1 MSLARRDENW
11 KKLQQY
17 ILDEREQVE
26 VRGPAHISLW
36 GERRDYTWYIR
47 DGFFV
52 RSPVKVNGVAIGE
65 VSGYGRVVI
74 DDPTPNDDFTPE
86 VTNYS
91 WVRQTGTTGTEQT
104 WGGTDFRFR
113 AVGGTYKITIYGS
126 GVGLV
131 ASGQGT
137 VVLTGS
143 PDAPK
148 TDGRYS
154 LNGQDFKSL
163 PTTPTK
169 QLRIFIPTTSP
180 TG

>member
-1 MSLARRDENW
+1 VRRSVVICASLVALLVPAAAFALEASAGDGTLVVQNGTAP
-11 KKLQQY
+11 
-17 ILDEREQVE
+17 
-26 VRGPAHISLW
+26 RGI
-36 GERRDYTWYIR
+36 
-47 DGFFV
+47 
-52 RSPVKVNGVAIGE
+52 PVVTLVIHGVAIGE
-65 VSGYGRVVI
+65 VTGYGRVVI

-91 WVRQTGTTGTEQT
+91 WVRQTDTTEQT

-126 GVGLV
+126 GVSLV

-148 TDGRYS
+148 SDGKYS

-169 QLRIFIPTTSP
+169 QLRIFIPTST